1 MKERIWGIIKV
12 LIILFFF
19 VNIIYNKY
27 NNKSIN
33 DNKSNNKRVEIQ
45 LKDNKEKFDIKKVN
59 ILISGSDSRKGK
71 IVSKSRSDVNMILS
85 INPST
90 HKILL
95 TSIPRDYYVQL
106 HGTKGNK
113 DKLTHAGI
121 YGIDMSKQTL
131 EDLFNI
137 KIDYTIKVGFNSLIE
152 LVDLIDGIDVDSD
165 ITFNSSSIKGW
176 TVNKGINHFNG
187 KQALAYSRERYA
199 YKNGDIHR
207 IQNQQQVLEAIMNK
221 MFNNKSLLLRY
232 NKLLESLSN
241 LYVTDIPNSYIK
253 LIVKE
258 QLTNMESWDI
268 EKQYLKGN
276 NSKKETYS
284 MPGIKLYVMVP
295 DNNSVKSASNNIN
308 LLLNE
313 N

>member
-59 ILISGSDSRKGK
+59 ILISGSDSRNGK

-95 TSIPRDYYVQL
+95 TSIPRDYYVKL

-121 YGIDMSKQTL
+121 YGINMSKETL

-152 LVDLIDGIDVDSD
+152 LVDLIDGIDIESD

-176 TVNKGINHFNG
+176 TVNKGINHFDG

-258 QLTNMESWDI
+258 QLTNMESWNI
-268 EKQYLKGN
+268 EKQYLKGS